1 MTSAGPRRF
10 TLLQPM
16 NPRLDEWTGKR
27 VWIVGASTG
36 IGLATA
42 QALHAAGATVYVSA
56 RKAQALGEFV
66 SANPGSIALPLDVC
80 DREAVRTCAVEALRS
95 GPLDLVVYCA
105 GLYRPMQAMNFDL
118 DDMIKHQETNYVG
131 ALHVLDAVM
140 PSIIKTG
147 HGHLSLVSSVAGYR
161 GLPKSLA
168 YGPTKA
174 ALIHLAEVLHLD
186 LQPRGIGVSV
196 INPGFVDTPLTAQND
211 FKMPALITTA
221 EAARLI
227 LRGWADGDF
236 EIHFPVR
243 FTWPL
248 KLLAMLPFRAY
259 RAMVRKGTGL

>member
-1 MTSAGPRRF
+1 MTSARPRRF
-10 TLLQPM
+10 AFFAPM
-16 NPRLDEWTGKR
+16 NPPLEDWAGKR

-66 SANPGSIALPLDVC
+66 STHPGSIAIPLDVC
-80 DREAVRTCAVEALRS
+80 DREAVRTGALQALQA
-95 GPLDLVVYCA
+95 GPLDLVMYCA

-118 DDMIKHQETNYVG
+118 DEMVKHQETNYVG
-131 ALHVLDAVM
+131 ALNVLDAVL
-140 PSIIKTG
+140 PSIIKAG

-196 INPGFVDTPLTAQND
+196 VNPGFVDTPLTAQND

-221 EAARLI
+221 QAAHLI
-227 LRGWADGDF
+227 LKGWADGKF
-236 EIHFPVR
+236 EIHFPAR
-243 FTWPL
+243 FTWTL
-248 KLLAMLPFRAY
+248 KLLAMLPFRVY
-259 RAMVRKGTGL
+259 RALVRKGTGL

>member
-1 MTSAGPRRF
+1 MTAARARRF
-10 TLLQPM
+10 TLFQPM
-16 NPRLDEWTGKR
+16 NPRLEEWTGKR

-56 RKAQALGEFV
+56 RKVQALDDFV
-66 SANPGSIALPLDVC
+66 QAHPGSIALALDVC
-80 DREAVRTCAVEALRS
+80 DRDAVHRCAHAALQS
-95 GPLDLVVYCA
+95 GSLDLVMYCA
-105 GLYRPMQAMNFDL
+105 GLYRPLQAMNFDL
-118 DDMIKHQETNYVG
+118 DEMIRHQQTNYVG
-131 ALHVLDAVM
+131 ALHVLDAVL
-140 PSIIKTG
+140 PSLIKAG
-147 HGHLSLVSSVAGYR
+147 RGHLSLVSSVAGYR

-196 INPGFVDTPLTAQND
+196 VNPGFVDTPLTAQND

-221 EAARLI
+221 QAARLI
-227 LRGWADGDF
+227 LKGWADGDF
-236 EIHFPVR
+236 EIHFPAR